1 MASGRRLLATGVVT
15 VANWVL
21 GGFFQADLP
30 ITVALL
36 EIRERHEHGKFEVGT
51 DTSPLAGLCQ
61 LF

>member
-1 MASGRRLLATGVVT
+1 MSRGKLTRAIAVKITVTFRLGTLASGRRLLATGVVT

-36 EIRERHEHGKFEVGT
+36 ERGT
-51 DTSPLAGLCQ
+51 
-61 LF
+61 